1 MKTVSFYALG
11 CRVNQYEEQAL
22 KELFKKHGYTVVSYG
37 EKCNACVINTCAVT
51 AESEKKSRNII
62 SRARNFAD
70 RVIVTGCY
78 AELLSKNKSA
88 LQGVFYVGGCKQKNL
103 IPLIAD
109 GEIDSAYDHTAG
121 YEEYGIC
128 TDNSLPAERYRAF
141 VKIQDGCNGKCSY
154 CIIPYLR
161 GRSVSRKADDVID
174 EVRRL
179 AAAGVSE
186 IILTGIETSD
196 YDDIPLFELINRVS
210 DVDGIKRIRL
220 GSLNPNC
227 LTDEFIET
235 FKSNPKLCHHVHI
248 SLQSGCNRILNLMRR
263 PYNIEKADRVITKI
277 KTAVP
282 DLLISADIISGF
294 PTETDADHNET
305 LTFIE
310 KNNLAHVHAFPYSE
324 RPYTDAINIK
334 PSVDVAVR
342 KKRNDE
348 IIRLSEALRN
358 AIMDKYIGNDVEILV
373 EKQDNGTAIG
383 HTATFLT
390 ATVKSDAAPGSYII
404 AHVCGHDEN
413 LIANE
418 IIL

>member
-1 MKTVSFYALG
+1 M
-11 CRVNQYEEQAL
+11 Q
-22 KELFKKHGYTVVSYG
+22 YG
-37 EKCNACVINTCAVT
+37 ENCSICVINTCAVT
-51 AESEKKSRNII
+51 AESERKSRNII

-78 AELLSKNKSA
+78 AELLSKNKS
-88 LQGVFYVGGCKQKNL
+88 LPRDVFYVGGCKQKSL
-103 IPLIAD
+103 IPRIAD
-109 GEIDSAYDHTAG
+109 GEIDSPYVHTAG

-141 VKIQDGCNGKCSY
+141 VKIQDGCNGRCSY
-154 CIIPYLR
+154 CLIPYLR
-161 GRSVSRKADDVID
+161 GRSVSRKATDAVN

-196 YDDIPLFELINRVS
+196 YNDIPLFELINRVS
-210 DVDGIKRIRL
+210 DVDGIRRIRL

-227 LTDEFIET
+227 LTDEFIEA
-235 FKSNPKLCHHVHI
+235 FGSNPKLCHHVHI

-263 PYNIEKADRVITKI
+263 PYSIEKADRVLTNI
-277 KTAVP
+277 KTAIP

-294 PTETDADHNET
+294 PTETDEEHNET
-305 LTFIE
+305 IAFIE
-310 KNNLAHVHAFPYSE
+310 KHNLAHVHAFPYSE
-324 RPYTDAINIK
+324 RPHTDAINIR

-348 IIRLSEALRN
+348 IIRLSEALRS
-358 AIMDKYIGNDVEILV
+358 AIMDTYIGNDVEILV
-373 EKQDNGTAIG
+373 EKQDNGTALG

-390 ATVKSDAAPGSYII
+390 AAVKSDAEPGSYIT
-404 AHVCGHDEN
+404 AHVCGHDEK
-413 LIANE
+413 LIATE
-418 IIL
+418 VIF